1 MKLLTGFL
9 MAWGNFLVLPC
20 PVKRWDNDLKNH
32 MLGFLP
38 TIGFILGGLWAGLC
52 IFLVWLGTPFFI
64 LAFLLSFLLPALCGF
79 LHFDGFMDCNDAIF
93 SRKSLEEKQ
102 HIMKDSSCGAFAV
115 VGAVFMILAY
125 FCFIATALGTGID
138 FIDLW
143 LIPVVSR
150 SFAGINVLLSK
161 PIDHS
166 QYAEGKGSS
175 DSGQKKKSVL
185 AIILQLILFCAI
197 GLFVAV
203 DITATLTVIGA
214 TALVSLI
221 SIALAKRSLG
231 GMGGDIAGFGIVWGE
246 LAGIFA
252 MFLL

>member
-1 MKLLTGFL
+1 
-9 MAWGNFLVLPC
+9 
-20 PVKRWDNDLKNH
+20 
-32 MLGFLP
+32 
-38 TIGFILGGLWAGLC
+38 
-52 IFLVWLGTPFFI
+52 
-64 LAFLLSFLLPALCGF
+64 
-79 LHFDGFMDCNDAIF
+79 
-93 SRKSLEEKQ
+93 
-102 HIMKDSSCGAFAV
+102 MKDSSCGAFAV

-161 PIDHS
+161 PIGHS
-166 QYAEGKGSS
+166 QYAEGKGAS
-175 DSGQKKKSVL
+175 DSGQKKKSAL

-231 GMGGDIAGFGIVWGE
+231 GMSGDIAGFGIVWGE